1 MNSIDC
7 KVSQHIKWWDIQ
19 IYDSLLSR
27 LHCEDF
33 PCVYRTSLHQLR
45 VCFTVFFFLA
55 CNKSNYISLPQK
67 IPKHQHALRW
77 KANTSSTELIFKEN
91 STKQITI
98 KVIFKTYNE
107 KKISE
112 QKNLGNWIASIWNGL
127 YFLAVSYLGA
137 TTGRREAQG
146 ARAKGEISY
155 SDD

>member
-1 MNSIDC
+1 M
-7 KVSQHIKWWDIQ
+7 
-19 IYDSLLSR
+19 
-27 LHCEDF
+27 
-33 PCVYRTSLHQLR
+33 
-45 VCFTVFFFLA
+45 
-55 CNKSNYISLPQK
+55 
-67 IPKHQHALRW
+67 RW

-137 TTGRREAQG
+137 TTGRRKAQG

>member
-1 MNSIDC
+1 MCLQNKS
-7 KVSQHIKWWDIQ
+7 SPTQ
-19 IYDSLLSR
+19 SLFHS
-27 LHCEDF
+27 F
-33 PCVYRTSLHQLR
+33 
-45 VCFTVFFFLA
+45 FFFLA

>member
-1 MNSIDC
+1 MTAYFLDCIVKIFHVFTEQVFTNSEF
-7 KVSQHIKWWDIQ
+7 VSQ
-19 IYDSLLSR
+19 
-27 LHCEDF
+27 
-33 PCVYRTSLHQLR
+33 
-45 VCFTVFFFLA
+45 FFFLA